1 MAQGIKLQAEYLET
15 GENAKRSHCTGR
27 MSHRVLRREEGQKTC
42 KHRQPNVVQGKQ
54 NKALVQGA
62 RCQEE

>member
-1 MAQGIKLQAEYLET
+1 MAKGIKLQVEYLET
-15 GENAKRSHCTGR
+15 GENAKRSLCTGH
-27 MSHRVLRREEGQKTC
+27 MSHREEGQKTC
-42 KHRQPNVVQGKQ
+42 KHRQPNVMQGKQ